1 MGIEAKFTRSD
12 VEKVYDN
19 FVDGVKRQQI
29 KRLQYLGEICLN
41 EARMNGNYQY
51 QTGNLR
57 SSIGYTVFVDGV
69 AVHTCLSKQKRVRKV
84 LEPVKLWQIR
94 LAKGQRAFALW
105 LPPE

>member
-12 VEKVYDN
+12 VKKAYDN

-41 EARMNGNYQY
+41 EAQMNGNYQD

-57 SSIGYTVFVDGV
+57 SSIGWT
-69 AVHTCLSKQKRVRKV
+69 TKQKLHK
-84 LEPVKLWQIR
+84 KLR
-94 LAKGQRAFALW
+94 RN
-105 LPPE
+105 